1 MPSKYVAPAIP
12 QKDGSA
18 CQFTNCWCAVGAYLV
33 KSGTRGRKDPTPMEF
48 RAAAGA
54 LAGCRTGGLGDL
66 VTGCRRMGVR
76 ATLLLDVPK
85 ATARTRFLAQSST
98 KVYGLATDFEV
109 WPDRENCQPDFDGYH
124 MVAVVPWREKG
135 QTKAMDPLCSRLNL
149 VDVDAVLRAAIEYED
164 DHGQRHGTIDMV
176 VVSVPPRP

>member
-18 CQFTNCWCAVGAYLV
+18 CQFTNCWAAVGAYLV
-33 KSGTRGRKDPTPMEF
+33 KSGTRGRKDPTPMQF

-66 VTGCRRMGVR
+66 LTGCQRMGVR

-98 KVYGLATDFEV
+98 KVYAIATDFEV
-109 WPDRENCQPDFDGYH
+109 YH
-124 MVAVVPWREKG
+124 MVAVVPWRERG
-135 QTKAMDPLCSRLNL
+135 QTKAMDPLCNRLNL